1 MFVHCSK
8 CLSFSFTQFVQFVLM
23 PTPSSVY
30 IRSKRIFN
38 SHPSSEIL
46 NEIKKLSLEEP
57 KTFVCAVPSDPIE
70 TSRPQSTRASSEQK
84 TRFLSSKDEPIVI
97 VV

>member
-46 NEIKKLSLEEP
+46 NDKKIKSGGAEDFCLRG
-57 KTFVCAVPSDPIE
+57 AI
-70 TSRPQSTRASSEQK
+70 
-84 TRFLSSKDEPIVI
+84 
-97 VV
+97 